1 MAEVEA
7 TFVAHTNCTEELVA
21 PLACTLEI
29 VKLDG
34 VGVGV
39 APLGLTTPAHPAKPK
54 LNIVMLRT
62 AANSRNPRLLAER
75 AAVSIFHS
83 PRKTQTISGTR
94 AKNRR

>member
-7 TFVAHTNCTEELVA
+7 TFVAQTNCTEELVA

-29 VKLDG
+29 VKLDGVGVG

-62 AANSRNPRLLAER
+62 AAKSRNPRLLAER
-75 AAVSIFHS
+75 AAISIFHS
-83 PRKTQTISGTR
+83 PRKH
-94 AKNRR
+94 KP